1 MNIKATLG
9 AVVGAILGA
18 AIWGAVAA
26 WTEYEWGFIAW
37 IVGGLVGG
45 GAMILQ
51 GSGTKMGVLC
61 AILALGSIF
70 LGKMWAV
77 SFYLPGEI
85 RKEISTQID
94 RDDYQEAR
102 RDAEDFAKLTTE
114 AQYPEFMVTHDFTE
128 ATSADEVSIEEVE
141 EFMQYTVPGLV
152 TFQQEQPSFETWRA
166 AEADRFVDM
175 FMSEVSLADAAIDS
189 LGIFDAIFALL
200 GLVTA
205 YKLGA
210 GVD

>member
-9 AVVGAILGA
+9 ALIGAILGA

-77 SFYLPGEI
+77 KFYLPGEI
-85 RKEISTQID
+85 HKELSTQIE
-94 RDDYQEAR
+94 RDDYEEAR
-102 RDAEDFAKLTTE
+102 RDAEDFTKLTTE
-114 AQYPEFMVTHDFTE
+114 TQYPEFMVTHDFTD
-128 ATSADEVSIEEVE
+128 ATSADEVSSEEVE
-141 EFMQYTVPGLV
+141 DFMHYQVPRLV
-152 TFQQEQPSFETWRA
+152 AFHQEQPGFETWRA
-166 AEADRFVDM
+166 TEVDHVVDLI
-175 FMSEVSLADAAIDS
+175 MSDVSLAEAAIDS

-200 GLVTA
+200 GLATA